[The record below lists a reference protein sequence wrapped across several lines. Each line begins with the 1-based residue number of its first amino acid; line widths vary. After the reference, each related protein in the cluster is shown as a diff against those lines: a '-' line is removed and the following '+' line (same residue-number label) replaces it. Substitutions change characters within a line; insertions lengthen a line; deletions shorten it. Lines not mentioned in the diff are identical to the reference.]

1 MKIKTLSRAPIQAAG
16 SDVAKLPRN
25 LNPEVHPFERAREYT
40 RALNAVKMERLFAKP
55 FVAQLG
61 GGHVDGVYSMA
72 VDGHSLQRV
81 ASGSGDGVLKVW
93 DLSDR
98 DEIWHAT
105 GHENIVKGLAWTKNS
120 QLLSCASDKTIKLWD
135 PYNSVSDSEPVATW
149 LGSSGF
155 NSISHHRHKNAFAVA
170 SDVISIYDL
179 ERPTAAPEVI
189 AWPAK
194 ADTITS
200 VAFNQVE
207 TSVIA
212 SCATDRA
219 VILYDVRTAMP
230 VAKTVLSFACNAVTW
245 NPMEAYNFA
254 LASEDHDILIFD
266 SRKMTRALNVLKDH
280 VAAVMDVQFSP
291 TGQELVSAS
300 YDRTLRIWRRD
311 EGRSR
316 EIYHT
321 KRMQRLFAARWTP
334 DSKYVLSGSDDGNVR
349 IWKANASKTEGP
361 KSTKQ
366 RQALEYND
374 ALVSRFGHMPEIRRI
389 KRHRHI
395 PHVVKKAASIKREE
409 LNAIKR
415 KEENE
420 RKHTSKQ
427 FQKRKPEREKMV
439 LAAEQ

>member
-1 MKIKTLSRAPIQAAG
+1 MYLS
-16 SDVAKLPRN
+16 
-25 LNPEVHPFERAREYT
+25 
-40 RALNAVKMERLFAKP
+40 
-55 FVAQLG
+55 
-61 GGHVDGVYSMA
+61 
-72 VDGHSLQRV
+72 
-81 ASGSGDGVLKVW
+81 
-93 DLSDR
+93 LSDR

-230 VAKTVLSFACNAVTW
+230 VAKTVLSFACNAVSW

-266 SRKMTRALNVLKDH
+266 SRKMSRALNVLKDH

-300 YDRTLRIWRRD
+300 YDRWVALNTEILSFTSLSLVLLRD
-311 EGRSR
+311 
-316 EIYHT
+316 
-321 KRMQRLFAARWTP
+321 
-334 DSKYVLSGSDDGNVR
+334 
-349 IWKANASKTEGP
+349 
-361 KSTKQ
+361 
-366 RQALEYND
+366 
-374 ALVSRFGHMPEIRRI
+374 
-389 KRHRHI
+389 
-395 PHVVKKAASIKREE
+395 
-409 LNAIKR
+409 
-415 KEENE
+415 
-420 RKHTSKQ
+420 
-427 FQKRKPEREKMV
+427 
-439 LAAEQ
+439 

>member
-1 MKIKTLSRAPIQAAG
+1 MKIKTLSRSAVQPAG
-16 SDVAKLPRN
+16 SDVQKLPRN

-40 RALNAVKMERLFAKP
+40 RALNAVKLERMFAKP
-55 FVAQLG
+55 FVGQLG
-61 GGHVDGVYSMA
+61 GGHVEGVYSMA
-72 VDGHSLQRV
+72 VDGQSLHRA
-81 ASGSGDGVLKVW
+81 ASASADGVVKVW
-93 DLSDR
+93 DLSGR

-105 GHENIVKGLAWTKNS
+105 AHENIVRGLCWTNTAH
-120 QLLSCASDKTIKLWD
+120 LISCASDKTIKLWD
-135 PYNSVSDSEPVATW
+135 PYNTASDSEPVATW

-155 NSISHHRHKNAFAVA
+155 NSISHHRNKNAFAVA

-189 AWPAK
+189 AWPNR
-194 ADTITS
+194 ADTINS

-212 SCATDRA
+212 SCASDRS
-219 VILYDVRTAMP
+219 VILYDVRSSIP
-230 VAKTVLSFACNAVTW
+230 VTKTILNFACNAVAW

-254 LASEDHDILIFD
+254 LGSENHDVMIFD
-266 SRKMTRALNVLKDH
+266 SRNMSRALNVLKDH

-291 TGQELVSAS
+291 TGEELVSAS

-311 EGRSR
+311 QGHSR
-316 EIYHT
+316 DIYHT

-334 DSKYVLSGSDDGNVR
+334 DSKYILSGSDDGNVR

-361 KSTKQ
+361 KSAKQ

-374 ALVSRFGHMPEIRRI
+374 ALIARYGHMPEVRRI
-389 KRHRHI
+389 KRHRHL
-395 PHVVKKAASIKREE
+395 PKVVKKAQSIKREE

-415 KEENE
+415 REENE
-420 RKHTSKQ
+420 RKHSSKQ
-427 FQKRKPEREKMV
+427 FQKRRPEREKMV
-439 LAAEQ
+439 LAMEE